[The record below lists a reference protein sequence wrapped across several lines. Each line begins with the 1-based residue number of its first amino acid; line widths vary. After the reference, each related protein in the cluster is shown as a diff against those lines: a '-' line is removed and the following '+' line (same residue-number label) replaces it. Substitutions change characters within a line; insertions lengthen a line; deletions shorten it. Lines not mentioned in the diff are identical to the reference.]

1 VNVTD
6 STFSGNSAV
15 FGGGI
20 YNQNSSTTVTNS
32 TFSDNSAAFGGGGGG
47 INNDNRSTLTVTNST
62 FSGNS
67 GGAGGG
73 IVNSGTLTVNN
84 STFSSNSGGA
94 GGGIGNFGTATLKNT
109 IVAGNSAEFG
119 GPDVNGTFTSEGYN
133 LIGKSDGSSG
143 FTDGQNGDQVGTAA
157 SPLDPMLGPLAD
169 NGGPTL
175 THALLAGSPAVD
187 KGNTDLTEDQRGQPR
202 PFDDPNV
209 APATGGDNSDIGSF
223 EVQEVLNTAPDAK
236 DDSATTS
243 EDNSVTIHVLANDTD
258 PDSDALQITSVSTPS
273 HGTATINNNATPSN
287 TADDY
292 IDYDPVDNYN
302 GTDTF
307 TYTISD
313 GQGGTDTANVNV
325 TVNPVNDTPQA
336 ADDTTTYTMAEDGA
350 PITIDFGALVSDVE
364 TSNANL
370 TYNITAPPAAQG
382 SLSGTGSKRTFDS
395 ADDFNG
401 SVDIF
406 YTVTDRGDPDNC
418 SASPCDAPETSAQ
431 KQVTVTVTP
440 VNDAPVAND
449 DSTTWSMNEDAAA
462 LSVDLRTL
470 VSDVETNDAILTY
483 TIVSGPDSA
492 KGTLSTTATNGV
504 YSFDSAQDFNG
515 QASFTYKVTDRGD
528 PDGCSPVST
537 SCAAKLDS
545 ATKTVTITVR
555 PDNDAPTVAVAAGGS
570 CGTNDR
576 SGTIKLTLEDQ
587 ETAVADL
594 NLSVATSNGTLVP
607 SSNLTFGGTPAA
619 RTLTASA
626 VSGRTGT
633 ALITVTVSDRT
644 DEGTVALTLKAG
656 GNSNNTLTGTS
667 HTTSLSGTDILLGQ
681 NGDDTINAGGGND
694 LACGGL
700 GNDTLNGEDG
710 NDTLSGGKGNDTL
723 TGGRDA
729 DSFSGGPGTDRATDL
744 TESEGDTKDNTIP

>member
-1 VNVTD
+1 
-6 STFSGNSAV
+6 V

-84 STFSSNSGGA
+84 STFSSNSGGE

-157 SPLDPMLGPLAD
+157 SPLDPLLGGLDD
-169 NGGPTL
+169 NGGPTK

-258 PDSDALQITSVSTPS
+258 PESDALQITSVSTPS

-325 TVNPVNDTPQA
+325 TVNPVNDTPVA
-336 ADDTTTYTMAEDGA
+336 NDDTTTYTMAEDSNA
-350 PITIDFGALVSDVE
+350 ITIDFGALVSDLE
-364 TSNANL
+364 TSSDANL
-370 TYNITAPPAAQG
+370 TYNITAPPEAQG
-382 SLSGTGSKRTFDS
+382 SVSGTGSTRTFDS

-401 SVDIF
+401 TVDIL
-406 YTVTDRGDPDNC
+406 YTVTDRGDPNNC
-418 SASPCDAPETSAQ
+418 SASPCNGPKTSAQ
-431 KQVTVTVTP
+431 KKVTVTVSP
-440 VNDAPVAND
+440 VNDAPVADD
-449 DSTTWSMNEDAAA
+449 DSTTWSMDEDAAA
-462 LSVDLRTL
+462 ISVDLRTL
-470 VSDVETNDAILTY
+470 VSDVETSDNANLTY
-483 TIVSGPDSA
+483 AIVSGPDAA
-492 KGTLSTTATNGV
+492 KGTLSSTATNGV
-504 YSFDSAQDFNG
+504 YSFDSADNFNG

-528 PDGCSPVST
+528 PDDCGTPST
-537 SCAAKLDS
+537 SCAGAKDS
-545 ATKTVTITVR
+545 ATKTVTIDVTSA
-555 PDNDAPTVAVAAGGS
+555 NDAPTVAVAAGGS

-587 ETAVADL
+587 ETAVARL

-633 ALITVTVSDRT
+633 ALITVTVSDGT
-644 DEGTVALTLKAG
+644 DEGTVVLRLQAG
-656 GNSNNTLTGTS
+656 GNSNNTLTGTNAMDVLNG
-667 HTTSLSGTDILLGQ
+667 TILSGTDILLGQ
-681 NGDDTINAGGGND
+681 NGDDGLMGRGAND
-694 LACGGL
+694 LLCGGR
-700 GNDTLNGEDG
+700 GNDTF
-710 NDTLSGGKGNDTL
+710 
-723 TGGRDA
+723 TGGAGA
-729 DSFSGGPGTDRATDL
+729 DHFGGGQGTDRATDFVN
-744 TESEGDTKDNTIP
+744 GVDTQSSIP